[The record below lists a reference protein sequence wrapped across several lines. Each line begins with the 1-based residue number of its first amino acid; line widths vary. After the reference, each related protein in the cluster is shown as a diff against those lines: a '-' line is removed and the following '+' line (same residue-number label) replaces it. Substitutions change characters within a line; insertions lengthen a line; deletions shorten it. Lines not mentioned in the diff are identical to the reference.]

1 MRVSWNKR
9 QGSQSVILLLLLLL
23 LLLLPFVF
31 IVQPPVTDT
40 NMCARVCEWARIFA
54 SCARPFPRA
63 RTCMTYAAGIL
74 IM

>member
-54 SCARPFPRA
+54 
-63 RTCMTYAAGIL
+63 
-74 IM
+74 